1 MTVQV
6 IVVAVQNWMSA
17 AYVMVITQV
26 VLIVPVYQMAM
37 QLKMNAV
44 YVMVMVQICAGMAVM
59 SVMQQTVQICQVAV
73 LK

>member
-1 MTVQV
+1 M
-6 IVVAVQNWMSA
+6 NA
-17 AYVMVITQV
+17 AYEMVITPV
-26 VLIVPVYQMAM
+26 VEIVPVYQMAM